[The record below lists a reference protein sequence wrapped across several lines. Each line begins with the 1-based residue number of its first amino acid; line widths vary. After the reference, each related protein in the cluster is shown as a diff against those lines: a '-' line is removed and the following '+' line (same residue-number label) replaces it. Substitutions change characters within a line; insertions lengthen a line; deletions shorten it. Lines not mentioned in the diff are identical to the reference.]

1 MVEKNNKISIEIL
14 NNFPQNANNHGKT
27 PENVFLNEIKEIHDN
42 VRHKL
47 LIENQEMRNTL
58 AMLQNEL
65 RTIIQEKKDFFVIF
79 LKISIKI
86 SFIFT

>member
-86 SFIFT
+86 LLFLT